1 MPKFTISLTQ
11 ATVDKLQTH
20 VQRTNENAGTTL
32 TLQQW
37 MTLNLQE
44 LAIAEQLAATV
55 AAIQEQQQRDAQTT
69 LDDAVRT
76 ARDELL
82 AQL

>member
-1 MPKFTISLTQ
+1 MPKFTTTLTQ
-11 ATVDKLQTH
+11 ATVDKLQQH

-37 MTLNLQE
+37 ITLHLQE
-44 LAIAEQLAATV
+44 LAITDELAAAVT
-55 AAIQEQQQRDAQTT
+55 AIQQQQQRDAQTT